1 MQNIGFTNAI
11 LPGLRNI
18 EPGKLK
24 KVAEHYLTFFN
35 TQPYMAPTILGV
47 NLHLIEQGQEETAV
61 KLNSSLSG
69 SLAAL
74 GDTFFWATLKP
85 LMSLLFLILVIGDQL
100 WGLFLVLVLFN
111 CMHLWTMTWG
121 LVQGYRNGPDGAL
134 SLGRVLSVKLTKNI
148 ALIIPFL
155 SGILLCL
162 IINWK
167 GIGAGYLQGFILFA
181 ACIPAIKFRLNPI
194 WIVYGVF
201 ILSMIWTMVR

>member
-1 MQNIGFTNAI
+1 MQNIGFTNAL
-11 LPGLRNI
+11 LPGLKNTNP
-18 EPGKLK
+18 EKLTK
-24 KVAEHYLTFFN
+24 IAERYLTFFN

-47 NLHLIEQGQEETAV
+47 NLNLIEQGQEETAI

-85 LMSLLFLILVIGDQL
+85 LMSLLFLIIIICDQL
-100 WGLFLVLVLFN
+100 WGLFLVLVLYN
-111 CMHLWTMTWG
+111 SMHIWTMVWG
-121 LVQGYRNGPDGAL
+121 FFQGYQNGPEGAL
-134 SLGRVLSVKLTKNI
+134 SLGRLLSVDLSKNI
-148 ALIIPFL
+148 ALLIPFL
-155 SGILLCL
+155 SGMLLCL

-167 GIGAGYLQGFILFA
+167 GIGQGYLPGFILFA
-181 ACIPAIKFRLNPI
+181 ACIPATKSRLNPI

>member
-11 LPGLRNI
+11 LPGLKNTDP
-18 EPGKLK
+18 EKLS

-47 NLHLIEQGQEETAV
+47 TLNLIEQGQEETAI
-61 KLNSSLSG
+61 KINPSLSG

-85 LMSLLFLILVIGDQL
+85 LMSLLFLIMVICDRL
-100 WGLFLVLVLFN
+100 WGLFLVLVLYN
-111 CMHLWTMTWG
+111 SMHIWTMVWG
-121 LVQGYRNGPDGAL
+121 FFQGYRNGPDGAL
-134 SLGRVLSVKLTKNI
+134 SLGRTLSVDLSKNI
-148 ALIIPFL
+148 ALLIPFL
-155 SGILLCL
+155 SGMLLCL

-167 GIGAGYLQGFILFA
+167 GIGQGYLAGFALFA
-181 ACIPAIKFRLNPI
+181 AVIPATKLRLNPI

-201 ILSMIWTMVR
+201 ILSMIWAMVR

>member
-11 LPGLRNI
+11 LPGLKNTDP
-18 EPGKLK
+18 EQLK
-24 KVAEHYLTFFN
+24 NVAEQYLTFFN

-47 NLHLIEQGQEETAV
+47 NLNLIEKGQGETAV
-61 KLNSSLSG
+61 KINSSLSG

-85 LMSLLFLILVIGDQL
+85 LMSLLFLILVICDRL

-111 CMHLWTMTWG
+111 SMHIWTMTWG
-121 LVQGYRNGPDGAL
+121 LIQGYRNGPDGAL
-134 SLGRVLSVKLTKNI
+134 SLGRLLSVDLSKNI
-148 ALIIPFL
+148 ALMIPFL
-155 SGILLCL
+155 SGMLLCL

-167 GIGAGYLQGFILFA
+167 GIGQGYLPGFALFA
-181 ACIPAIKFRLNPI
+181 VCIPAAKLRLNPI